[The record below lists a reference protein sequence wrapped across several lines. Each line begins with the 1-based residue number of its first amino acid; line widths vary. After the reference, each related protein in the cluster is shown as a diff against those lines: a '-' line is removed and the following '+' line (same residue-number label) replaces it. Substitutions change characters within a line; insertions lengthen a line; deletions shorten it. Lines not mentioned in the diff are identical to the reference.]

1 MDVTE
6 RVIAIISL
14 LTRHKGFHTVT
25 GISKELGI
33 SKSTAHRIVS
43 SLERLQWVVR
53 DRWTRR
59 YRLGPGALEIGLS
72 MLSHINIRSISL
84 PYLYQL
90 HDTTNESAM
99 LSLRIGLERVYIEQ
113 VESNS
118 ELLMKAELGK
128 RYPLWCGAQGK
139 AMLAYMEDSEIEA
152 VIDNLIQSGVPV
164 LASGQVLNMND
175 LREELAEIRRQGF
188 AVSFGERVQGTAAVA
203 APIFGH
209 DNRVAGAISVG
220 GPQNRFSVEIS
231 KHYGAMVSKAAKD
244 INLRLGALWKE
255 AGSSRKL

>member
-14 LTRHKGFHTVT
+14 LTRHKELHSLT
-25 GISKELGI
+25 GISRELGI
-33 SKSTAHRIVS
+33 SKSTAHRIMS

-53 DRWTRR
+53 DKRTRK
-59 YRLGPGALEIGLS
+59 YCLGPGALEIGLS
-72 MLSHINIRSISL
+72 VLSNIDIRNISL

-113 VESNS
+113 VESSS

-139 AMLAYMEDSEIEA
+139 AMLTGRKGLKY
-152 VIDNLIQSGVPV
+152 
-164 LASGQVLNMND
+164 
-175 LREELAEIRRQGF
+175 
-188 AVSFGERVQGTAAVA
+188 
-203 APIFGH
+203 
-209 DNRVAGAISVG
+209 
-220 GPQNRFSVEIS
+220 
-231 KHYGAMVSKAAKD
+231 
-244 INLRLGALWKE
+244 LGANRLVKYAENWSGDLGVHLKE
-255 AGSSRKL
+255 TQEARRIGLSLLEFYTEEVA